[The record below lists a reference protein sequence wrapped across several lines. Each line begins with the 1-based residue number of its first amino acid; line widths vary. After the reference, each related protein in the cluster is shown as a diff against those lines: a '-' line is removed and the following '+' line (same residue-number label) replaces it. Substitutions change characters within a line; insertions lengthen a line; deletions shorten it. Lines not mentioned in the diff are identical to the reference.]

1 MARNILAVI
10 AGIIA
15 AAVAVFLVETAAHS
29 LLPAPAGMDATNA
42 ESIQANMRNL
52 PLSSFLA
59 ILAAWCVGSF
69 VGGLVAAMVSRQ
81 QKMLCAFITALFI
94 LGSGI
99 ATMIMIPHPIW
110 FWITAILLPLPCAWI
125 AARLAGARS
134 PEAIPA

>member
-15 AAVAVFLVETAAHS
+15 AAVTVFLVEIAGHFI
-29 LLPAPAGMDATNA
+29 LPAPPGVDATNA
-42 ESIQANMRNL
+42 DALRANATNL
-52 PLSSFLA
+52 PLASLA
-59 ILAAWCVGSF
+59 AVLVAWCVGSF

-94 LGSGI
+94 LGSGV

-110 FWITAILLPLPCAWI
+110 FWIVSILLPLPCAWV

-134 PEAIPA
+134 SEAIGA